1 MKQLIILIALF
12 LSACSTAKLPQP
24 SGPEFPINI
33 NKVTHNYDQA
43 R

>member
-24 SGPEFPINI
+24 SGPEFPINNI
-33 NKVTHNYDQA
+33 VTHHYA